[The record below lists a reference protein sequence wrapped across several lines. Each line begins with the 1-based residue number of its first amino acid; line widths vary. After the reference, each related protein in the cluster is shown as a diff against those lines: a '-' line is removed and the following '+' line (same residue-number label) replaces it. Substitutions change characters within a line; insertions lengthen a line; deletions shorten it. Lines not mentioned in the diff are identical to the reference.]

1 MPYTSV
7 ARDVMTQ
14 NVITMK
20 ESDTVADL
28 VRIICENKI
37 SGIPVVDDRG
47 WLAGIVSKTD
57 LIAFELEKQF
67 DRVCQVDLKLLFR
80 SMGEADP
87 TVNIEQPVDSV
98 PGTITVGSIMKRG
111 VITAGPDTPLVEI
124 ADLMRKNRIHRV
136 VITEGGVI
144 AGIVTS
150 MDLLR
155 LIVEKNPRS
164 RD

>member
-7 ARDVMTQ
+7 ARDVMTR
-14 NVITMK
+14 NVITIK
-20 ESDTVADL
+20 ESGTIADL

-67 DRVCQVDLKLLFR
+67 DRVCQVDLQSLFM

-87 TVNIEQPVDSV
+87 TGNSEQSVDSV

-111 VITAGPDTPLVEI
+111 VITAGLDTSLVEI
-124 ADLMRKNRIHRV
+124 ADLMLKNHIHRV

-155 LIVEKNPRS
+155 LIVKKNPRS
-164 RD
+164 HN